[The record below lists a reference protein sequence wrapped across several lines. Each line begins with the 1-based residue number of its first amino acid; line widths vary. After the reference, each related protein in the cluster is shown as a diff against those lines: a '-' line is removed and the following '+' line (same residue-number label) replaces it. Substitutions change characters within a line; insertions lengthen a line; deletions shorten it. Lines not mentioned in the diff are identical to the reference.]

1 MGAPL
6 EILPVEAEL
15 ETKKVLKML
24 PSAHAALAELKG
36 IAGGIPDQ
44 RILLNTLAL
53 QEAKD
58 SSAIENII
66 TTHDELFRAAERSE
80 HGASKTTK
88 EVQNYREALLFGFE
102 RVRLRQLITVNDIN
116 LIQSILESNNAGMR
130 KLPGTALR
138 NARTGEV
145 VYEPPQDPLEIQE
158 LMSNLERYINDPS
171 IDDCDVL
178 VKMAVIHYQFESI
191 HPYYDGNGRT
201 GRILNVLYLIL
212 NGIQD
217 VPILYLSRY
226 IINNKADYYRLLR
239 EVKEHGNWEE
249 WLIYMIQGVEQT
261 ARETIA
267 LIEDI
272 KEQMQQMKQ
281 LLRSNYKFYSHDLLN
296 NLFKYPY
303 TKIEFVMD
311 DLGVSRVTASGYLNT
326 LAKDGV
332 LRKEK
337 VGNTHFYV
345 NPALFDRL
353 KT

>member
-1 MGAPL
+1 MGAKL
-6 EILPVEAEL
+6 EILPFEAEL
-15 ETKKVLKML
+15 ETKRVLKML

-102 RVRLRQLITVNDIN
+102 MVRLRQLITVNDLN

-178 VKMAVIHYQFESI
+178 IKMAVIHYQFESI

-249 WLIYMIQGVEQT
+249 WLIYMIQGVTQT
-261 ARETIA
+261 ARETIE
-267 LIEDI
+267 LIEDM

-281 LLRSNYKFYSHDLLN
+281 LLRSNYRFYSHDLLN

-337 VGNTHFYV
+337 VGNSNFYV

-353 KT
+353 KK

>member
-1 MGAPL
+1 MGAKL
-6 EILPVEAEL
+6 EILPFEAEL
-15 ETKKVLKML
+15 ETKRVLKML

-102 RVRLRQLITVNDIN
+102 MVRLRQLITVNDLN

-158 LMSNLERYINDPS
+158 LM
-171 IDDCDVL
+171 
-178 VKMAVIHYQFESI
+178 
-191 HPYYDGNGRT
+191 
-201 GRILNVLYLIL
+201 
-212 NGIQD
+212 
-217 VPILYLSRY
+217 
-226 IINNKADYYRLLR
+226 
-239 EVKEHGNWEE
+239 
-249 WLIYMIQGVEQT
+249 
-261 ARETIA
+261 
-267 LIEDI
+267 
-272 KEQMQQMKQ
+272 
-281 LLRSNYKFYSHDLLN
+281 
-296 NLFKYPY
+296 
-303 TKIEFVMD
+303 
-311 DLGVSRVTASGYLNT
+311 
-326 LAKDGV
+326 
-332 LRKEK
+332 
-337 VGNTHFYV
+337 
-345 NPALFDRL
+345 
-353 KT
+353 

>member
-1 MGAPL
+1 MGAKL
-6 EILPVEAEL
+6 EILPFEAEL
-15 ETKKVLKML
+15 ETKRVLKML

-102 RVRLRQLITVNDIN
+102 MVRLRQLITVNDLN

-178 VKMAVIHYQFESI
+178 IKMAVIHYQFESI

-249 WLIYMIQGVEQT
+249 WLTYMIQGVEQT
-261 ARETIA
+261 ARETIT
-267 LIEDI
+267 LIEDM

-281 LLRSNYKFYSHDLLN
+281 LLRSNYRFYSHDLLN

-337 VGNTHFYV
+337 VGNSNFYV

-353 KT
+353 KK